1 MYAVMP
7 KAVAEITKYLHPIS
21 QQRQEKGI
29 IYKPCK
35 GYDRAITLPG
45 LYPVA
50 MCARMMTVTG
60 KAQNQSNY
68 KSIWKPMV
76 DSCQCMAKPIQYC
89 KVK

>member
-1 MYAVMP
+1 VRKCAIPWRQAVLSYRCMYAIMP

-45 LYPVA
+45 VYPVA
-50 MCARMMTVTG
+50 MCARMMTVIG
-60 KAQNQSNY
+60 KA
-68 KSIWKPMV
+68 
-76 DSCQCMAKPIQYC
+76 
-89 KVK
+89 